1 MSEDKLILAIPSKGR
16 LMDKSRD
23 IFASA
28 GLVLRKT
35 GDERGYRGII
45 DGIDSIEIAYL
56 SAMEIAAQLKVG
68 RVHMGITGEDLLR
81 ETIGDVDSTL
91 QFMHPLGFGNADVVV
106 AVPGS
111 WLDVST
117 MGDLEDVAARFHLH
131 HGRRLKVATKYM
143 NITRRFFSQN
153 GVSSYRIVGS
163 LGATE
168 GTPAAGTAEVIVD
181 ITSTGQTLKANHLKI
196 LDDGIIFQSQANLAA
211 SEKIEWSKTAFE
223 TRDQILNRLNL
234 SAD

>member
-23 IFASA
+23 VFASA

-56 SAMEIAAQLKVG
+56 SVMEIAAQLKIG

-91 QFMHPLGFGNADVVV
+91 QFMHPLGFGNADIVV

-117 MGDLEDVAARFHLH
+117 MGDLEDVAAKFHLN

-143 NITRRFFSQN
+143 NITRRFFSQS

-168 GTPAAGTAEVIVD
+168 GAPAAGTAEVIVD
-181 ITSTGQTLKANHLKI
+181 ITTTGQTLKANHLKI
-196 LDDGIIFQSQANLAA
+196 LDDGIILQSQANITA
-211 SEKIEWSKTAFE
+211 SEKIEWSKTAVQ
-223 TRDQILNRLNL
+223 TRDQILHRLNL